1 MVSQGIARKEKS
13 EIPSLQVIR
22 PQIEVVVKR
31 EIVASPEMAQGFF
44 QL

>member
-22 PQIEVVVKR
+22 TPDRSGSE
-31 EIVASPEMAQGFF
+31 EGSSS
-44 QL
+44 